1 MPRAL
6 RLLVLALFIA
16 VALGA
21 CGSGGTSTGDKATT
35 ATPAALGTVPSPSPP
50 PLSGALTVFAAASL
64 TDAFTEIATAFQAA
78 NPRVRVTFNFGAS
91 STLRTQLEQG
101 ARADVFASADQIQM
115 DAAKKANVVEGEA
128 PLFAKNKL
136 VLIVPADNPA
146 RISGVQDLA
155 RPGIRFVLTDKS
167 VPIGNYARTALEKM
181 TGDPRF
187 GADFAQKVL
196 ANLKSEE
203 ANVRAVVTKVQL
215 GEADAAIVYSSD
227 VTPAVAKDVQ
237 RIPIPDEVNVIASY
251 PIAVTRDAPNR
262 AAAQAF
268 IAFVRGPRGQDILKK
283 WGFIVDAETGS
294 THVPPTVPPLPLL
307 TVAQERRY
315 SPSFRLTGGVERPMT
330 VTLTDLQALPAEEV
344 EVDFL
349 SGSGV
354 QHHRYTGV
362 RLSTLIQQAGPRF
375 DPNVRNDALH
385 WYVRVG
391 ATDGYWVILAWAEI
405 DPGFA
410 NKPVLVA
417 YAEDGELLG
426 EMDGM
431 ARLVVP
437 GDLRGGRYVS
447 TITSITLHKAEPPAE
462 APPDAGDGSGTCA
475 RVPHAR

>member
-1 MPRAL
+1 MIRGL
-6 RLLVLALFIA
+6 RLLLLALLPA
-16 VALGA
+16 ALLSA
-21 CGSGGTSTGDKATT
+21 CGSGDQASRATLPT
-35 ATPAALGTVPSPSPP
+35 AAPAAAGNIPSPSPP
-50 PLSGALTVFAAASL
+50 PLSGELTVFAAASL
-64 TDAFTEIATAFQAA
+64 TDAFNEIAGAFQTAH
-78 NPRVRVTFNFGAS
+78 PRVTVRYNFGAS

-101 ARADVFASADQIQM
+101 ARADVFASADQVQM
-115 DAAKKANVVEGEA
+115 DAAKKANVIDGEA
-128 PLFAKNKL
+128 QLFAKNKL
-136 VLIVPADNPA
+136 TVIVPADNPA
-146 RISGVQDLA
+146 KIGGVQDLA

-181 TGDPRF
+181 AGDPRF

-227 VTPAVAKDVQ
+227 VTPTVAKEVQ
-237 RIPIPDEVNVIASY
+237 RITIPDEFNIIATY
-251 PIAVTRDAPNR
+251 PIAVVRDAPNKPAAR
-262 AAAQAF
+262 AFVQ
-268 IAFVRGPRGQDILKK
+268 FVRGPQGQDILNK
-283 WGFIVDAETGS
+283 WGFIVDAETRSGRAP
-294 THVPPTVPPLPLL
+294 HINPTLPLL

-315 SPSFRLTGGVERPMT
+315 SPSFRLTGGVERPAAY
-330 VTLTDLQALPAEEV
+330 TLSDLQTLPAEEV

-349 SGSGV
+349 TGTGM
-354 QHHRYTGV
+354 QHHRYRGV
-362 RLSTLIQQAGPRF
+362 RLSTLILQAGPLF

-385 WYVRVG
+385 WYVRVD
-391 ATDGYWVILAWAEI
+391 ATDGYWAILAWAEM

-417 YAEDGELLG
+417 YEEDGALLG

-447 TITSITLHKAEPPAE
+447 NIRTITLVKAEPPAPHE
-462 APPDAGDGSGTCA
+462 PDDAHASGW
-475 RVPHAR
+475 RNEE